1 MAKQL
6 NPMPPSAKAAR
17 RTMWVQVLAALLL
30 AGGLAAAQRWN
41 KFQTWIPGLIDDK
54 VYRVA
59 AGLAVGAVVLL
70 LLTFLMR
77 YQWRWLWILLLVVE
91 LGSIGGLIWSGV
103 KGVHWIWVV
112 CLSFIALIAIF
123 ALFARRCRRWFHH

>member
-6 NPMPPSAKAAR
+6 NPMPPSAKVAR
-17 RTMWVQVLAALLL
+17 RTIWVQVLAVLLL

-41 KFQTWIPGLIDDK
+41 KFQSWIPQLVDDR

-59 AGLAVGAVVLL
+59 AGLAIGAVVTL

-77 YQWRWLWILLLVVE
+77 YQWRWLWLLLLLIE
-91 LGSIGGLIWSGV
+91 LGSIGGLIWTGV
-103 KGVHWIWVV
+103 KGVHWAWIVGF
-112 CLSFIALIAIF
+112 SFVAVIAIL
-123 ALFARRCRRWFHH
+123 ALLVRRCRRWFHH

>member
-17 RTMWVQVLAALLL
+17 RTLWIQVLVALLL

-41 KFQTWIPGLIDDK
+41 KFQSWIPQLIDAH
-54 VYRVA
+54 VYKVA
-59 AGLAVGAVVLL
+59 AGLAIGAIVLL

-77 YQWRWLWILLLVVE
+77 YQWRWLWLLLILVE
-91 LGSIGGLIWSGV
+91 LASIGGLVWSSV
-103 KGVHWIWVV
+103 KGLHWAVAV
-112 CLSFIALIAIF
+112 TLSLLPFITFWAL
-123 ALFARRCRRWFHH
+123 LVRRCRRWFHH